1 VAKVEDSA
9 WPRPDDDARAK
20 TPTAGADAAGPAAAA
35 PSGLS
40 RRDFVRGGSTAM
52 GAGAAL
58 VWAGPTIRSIRIA
71 ANAGSPMPPTTT
83 GTVFPGGSTIA
94 APEPSTSVPGST
106 TATTKPGVPSA
117 ASTSSDT
124 LPFTGAAIATT
135 AAAGA
140 GAIVAGRALMAAR
153 RRPPER

>member
-9 WPRPDDDARAK
+9 WSRPDDDARAK
-20 TPTAGADAAGPAAAA
+20 TPTAGADTPGPAAAA

-52 GAGAAL
+52 GVGAAL

-83 GTVFPGGSTIA
+83 GTVVPGGSTIA
-94 APEPSTSVPGST
+94 APEPSTSVRGT